1 MINIIK
7 KLMPLN
13 RSLMGEGNL
22 KTLKILKT
30 YNKNLQIKSF
40 RSNEKFYDW
49 RIPNEWLVKDAYII
63 TPENNKI
70 CDFKKNNL
78 HLLGYSIKIKKKID
92 LKQLQKNL
100 FSNKSVPEAIPYV
113 TSYYKKNWGFCI
125 KHSERK
131 KLSEGKYQVFI
142 NTEFKKGKMYYGEIL
157 IKGKFKKEIL
167 FSTYICH
174 PSMANNEL
182 SGPSLAIT
190 LSNYLSKKKRR
201 YSYRILFSSET
212 IGTIAYINKNF
223 DILKK
228 NLLAGYILTCVGDE
242 RCFSYMPS
250 RKGNT
255 VSDKFALEVF
265 KKIKGKK
272 KYYSWLDRASDERQ
286 YCAPG
291 VDLPIC
297 SIMRSK
303 YGSFKEYHSSLDRIG
318 NVVTAKGLKESFN
331 VYKKIID
338 NFEKSYFPTSKNKC
352 EPFMT
357 KYKLYP
363 SINNR
368 SNWINKSE
376 IKTRNII
383 NFLSWSDGENSLNDI
398 GHKIKC
404 SKSNID
410 KIFKILLK
418 KKLITL

>member
-190 LSNYLSKKKRR
+190 LSNYLSKKK
-201 YSYRILFSSET
+201 
-212 IGTIAYINKNF
+212 
-223 DILKK
+223 
-228 NLLAGYILTCVGDE
+228 
-242 RCFSYMPS
+242 
-250 RKGNT
+250 
-255 VSDKFALEVF
+255 
-265 KKIKGKK
+265 
-272 KYYSWLDRASDERQ
+272 
-286 YCAPG
+286 
-291 VDLPIC
+291 
-297 SIMRSK
+297 
-303 YGSFKEYHSSLDRIG
+303 
-318 NVVTAKGLKESFN
+318 
-331 VYKKIID
+331 
-338 NFEKSYFPTSKNKC
+338 
-352 EPFMT
+352 
-357 KYKLYP
+357 
-363 SINNR
+363 
-368 SNWINKSE
+368 
-376 IKTRNII
+376 
-383 NFLSWSDGENSLNDI
+383 
-398 GHKIKC
+398 
-404 SKSNID
+404 
-410 KIFKILLK
+410 KIFLQNFIFIRNNWDNCLYK
-418 KKLITL
+418 